1 MNKRQINK
9 EIERQK
15 IEQFIK
21 DNCWML
27 DYAWAPDHWYEVSE
41 DAVVEFHKLAKEL
54 GYSRESYA
62 DEALTTE

>member
-41 DAVVEFHKLAKEL
+41 DAVVEFHKFISWQRNLAIVVRAML
-54 GYSRESYA
+54 MR
-62 DEALTTE
+62 L